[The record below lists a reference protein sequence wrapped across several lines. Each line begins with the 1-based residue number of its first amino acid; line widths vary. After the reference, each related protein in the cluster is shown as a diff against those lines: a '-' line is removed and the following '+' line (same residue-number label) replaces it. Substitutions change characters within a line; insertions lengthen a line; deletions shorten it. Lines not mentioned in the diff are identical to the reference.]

1 MIQVAA
7 GDVSACLS
15 QYHLAIITQDTAT
28 YQAIGLSNYIS
39 FKYHESMSLVGFIAF
54 GMKIH

>member
-15 QYHLAIITQDTAT
+15 QYYLAIITQDTAT
-28 YQAIGLSNYIS
+28 YQVIAFSNDIS
-39 FKYHESMSLVGFIAF
+39 FKYHESMSPSVLSFLV
-54 GMKIH
+54 

>member
-15 QYHLAIITQDTAT
+15 QYYLAIITQDTAT
-28 YQAIGLSNYIS
+28 YQVIAFSNDIS
-39 FKYHESMSLVGFIAF
+39 FKYHESMSLVGFIVF
-54 GMKIH
+54 GVKIH